1 MATFKGMP
9 SSSLTINMQSFT
21 VPVLGTRE
29 HPGNDAASG
38 LVASPIAKNEN
49 HYQMPPRNNTS
60 REINCYRAPMAQ
72 IQSRDLHRKHI
83 TLKHITKERKRGICV
98 PVDGATV
105 DACRLRVADIAIGKT
120 FVVVLDAG
128 SIVIASWKGAEE

>member
-1 MATFKGMP
+1 M
-9 SSSLTINMQSFT
+9 INTQSFT

-29 HPGNDAASG
+29 HPGNDVASG

-60 REINCYRAPMAQ
+60 REINWCRAPMAQ
-72 IQSRDLHRKHI
+72 TQSRDLHRKHI

-105 DACRLRVADIAIGKT
+105 GAFRLCVVDMAVGKT
-120 FVVVLDAG
+120 FVAVLDG
-128 SIVIASWKGAEE
+128 GGVVISSWKGAEE